1 MNRKQKRLARQRA
14 RARNR
19 KRYLFNRIR
28 WCRTGGPLA
37 VMEEPTEEHVKALLM
52 KWLSKL
58 PDLGN
63 KKVFA
68 DPPNEFLVGHKG
80 EQFLTTGYV
89 LAEYFEKLRER
100 RIFPSLA

>member
-1 MNRKQKRLARQRA
+1 
-14 RARNR
+14 
-19 KRYLFNRIR
+19 
-28 WCRTGGPLA
+28 
-37 VMEEPTEEHVKALLM
+37 MEEPTEEHVKALLM

-89 LAEYFEKLRER
+89 LAEYFEKLHER
-100 RIFPSLA
+100 RDAQPRQWDYFAGGCVTKTHLLLEISGSFGRKDSCAGV